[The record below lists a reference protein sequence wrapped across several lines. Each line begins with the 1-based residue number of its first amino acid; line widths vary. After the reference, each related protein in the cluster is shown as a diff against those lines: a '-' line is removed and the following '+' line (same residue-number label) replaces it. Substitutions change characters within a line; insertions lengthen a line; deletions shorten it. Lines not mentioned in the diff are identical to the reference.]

1 MMILTS
7 PMSAA
12 PSSQVI
18 HFSGLIA
25 PAAWG
30 APFQPPGSPP
40 PPGPGPFP
48 PPPLLVVLFPT
59 DGQIITGQGS
69 VHHGVFVTLLVL
81 MTDPTTQMPTLIFAG
96 NSTSASFQVDPRLT
110 TASLSATVQGID
122 LVSFSQKTVTIT
134 VSWTA
139 TDPLTRTLN
148 PIIRTTMESRV
159 QFNRFSLF
167 LHGSSP
173 MRLATR
179 SRTPTILGGPP
190 GPLPPAPPRHAW
202 AHIWNNH

>member
-1 MMILTS
+1 MIRRPPIS
-7 PMSAA
+7 PLFPYPPPSRSPPSAWVA
-12 PSSQVI
+12 PS
-18 HFSGLIA
+18 H
-25 PAAWG
+25 
-30 APFQPPGSPP
+30 PPGPPP
-40 PPGPGPFP
+40 PPGPGPSP

-59 DGQIITGQGS
+59 DGKIITGQGS

-110 TASLSATVQGID
+110 TASFSATVQGID

-159 QFNRFSLF
+159 QFNGFSPF
-167 LHGSSP
+167 LHRSSP
-173 MRLATR
+173 MRLPDA
-179 SRTPTILGGPP
+179 SRTPEVVGGTTGPP
-190 GPLPPAPPRHAW
+190 P
-202 AHIWNNH
+202 